1 MGVKMNRVYALAAAL
16 IAALVLSS
24 VAVAGG
30 SLVTSYGGQAQQ
42 ALVKTTTAS
51 KAKAAKASSGTS
63 GAKASGTLPFT
74 GLDLGLLFVGGT
86 ALVLT
91 GAGLRRSARN
101 KS

>member
-1 MGVKMNRVYALAAAL
+1 MTRVYALAAAL
-16 IAALVLSS
+16 IAALLLSS
-24 VAVAGG
+24 VAVAGGG
-30 SLVTSYGGQAQQ
+30 SLVTSYGGQGQQ
-42 ALVKTTTAS
+42 ALVKTTTAA
-51 KAKAAKASSGTS
+51 KAKPTKASSGTS

>member
-1 MGVKMNRVYALAAAL
+1 MTRVYALVAAL

-30 SLVTSYGGQAQQ
+30 SLVTSYGGQGQQ

-51 KAKAAKASSGTS
+51 KGKAKASSGTS

-86 ALVLT
+86 TLVLT

-101 KS
+101 KY

>member
-1 MGVKMNRVYALAAAL
+1 MTRVYALAAAL
-16 IAALVLSS
+16 IAALLLSS
-24 VAVAGG
+24 VAVAGGG
-30 SLVTSYGGQAQQ
+30 SLVTSYGGQGQQ
-42 ALVKTTTAS
+42 ALVKTSTAS
-51 KAKAAKASSGTS
+51 KGTKASSGTS